1 MLSFLIVKTS
11 CGDETSGLRF
21 ARVVMV
27 LPGAAFLLACLLA
40 CRSRLD
46 FQIFQMEKTRNCN
59 FVLSLSH
66 THTLSL
72 FCFLISLTF
81 THTHFLSHLFCS
93 LCLIYFT
100 LFLNFTLHSPLRE
113 GSLYGWSPVKLD
125 WIWSKKENMWLL
137 VCRYLGK
144 QLSPNLETS
153 RTVILPST
161 VSVLCNLSL
170 SHLHSKL
177 SLLSSSLKHPLPLSF
192 SSISP
197 FSLKAVSDLLY
208 FASFLIFTE
217 MQFKTSIW
225 RGKWKHYSIK

>member
-66 THTLSL
+66 TRTLSL

-81 THTHFLSHLFCS
+81 THTLSHSHFNAYS
-93 LCLIYFT
+93 YTFFLISFA
-100 LFLNFTLHSPLRE
+100 L
-113 GSLYGWSPVKLD
+113 
-125 WIWSKKENMWLL
+125 
-137 VCRYLGK
+137 
-144 QLSPNLETS
+144 
-153 RTVILPST
+153 
-161 VSVLCNLSL
+161 SVLSI
-170 SHLHSKL
+170 S
-177 SLLSSSLKHPLPLSF
+177 LSF
-192 SSISP
+192 ST
-197 FSLKAVSDLLY
+197 SLY
-208 FASFLIFTE
+208 TH
-217 MQFKTSIW
+217 
-225 RGKWKHYSIK
+225 R